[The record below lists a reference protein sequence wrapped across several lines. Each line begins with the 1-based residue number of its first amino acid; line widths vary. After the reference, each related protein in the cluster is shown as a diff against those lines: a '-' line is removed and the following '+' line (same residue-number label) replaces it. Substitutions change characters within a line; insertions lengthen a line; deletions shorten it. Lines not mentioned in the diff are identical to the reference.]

1 MANLKPLNAQFVFF
15 PQNFSLEENA
25 RADFLAEIIK
35 TVPGKPSILPIPRDV
50 PGDIPF
56 MFLLQDDEYEIQF
69 SKNRIDIT
77 VIANETNDTNFLS
90 SVAKPIIKN
99 VFEQLQ
105 RRSIALKDIG
115 CVIRSA
121 DKKDQDPNKILNTFI
136 GNQAFFSTS
145 KDAENLIRGLE
156 RKTLKLNETTVSVN
170 QSKTLTTGAVDTET
184 NSKIIICE
192 FDVNT
197 FPETVKDGWKWD
209 IIEAFIVEIEK
220 NNKTYVEE
228 INAVKYE

>member
-35 TVPGKPSILPIPRDV
+35 TVPGKPIILPIPRDV

-56 MFLLQDDEYEIQF
+56 MFLQQDDEYEIQF
-69 SKNRIDIT
+69 SKNRINIT
-77 VIANETNDTNFLS
+77 VIANETADINFLS

-99 VFEQLQ
+99 VFELLQ
-105 RRSIALKDIG
+105 KRSITLKDIG
-115 CVIRSA
+115 CVIRSV
-121 DKKDQDPNKILNTFI
+121 DKEDQDPNKILNTFI
-136 GNQAFFSTS
+136 GKPAFFSTS

-156 RKTLKLNETTVSVN
+156 RKTIILNEKTVSVN
-170 QSKTLTTGAVDTET
+170 QSKTLNTGAVDTGT

-197 FPETVKDGWKWD
+197 FPEVVKDGWNLD

-220 NNKTYVEE
+220 NNKTFVEE
-228 INAVKYE
+228 INDVKYE

>member
-15 PQNFSLEENA
+15 PQNFSLEEND

-35 TVPGKPSILPIPRDV
+35 TVPGKPIILPIPRDV

-56 MFLLQDDEYEIQF
+56 MFLQQDDEYEIQF

-77 VIANETNDTNFLS
+77 VIANETTDINFLS

-105 RRSIALKDIG
+105 RRFIALKDIG
-115 CVIRSA
+115 CVIRSV
-121 DKKDQDPNKILNTFI
+121 DKEDRNPNKILNTFI
-136 GNQAFFSTS
+136 GKHAFFSTS

-156 RKTLKLNETTVSVN
+156 RKTLTLNQKTVSVN
-170 QSKTLTTGAVDTET
+170 QSKTLNTGAIDIGT

-197 FPETVKDGWKWD
+197 FPEDVKDGWRLE

-220 NNKTYVEE
+220 NNKTFVEE
-228 INAVKYE
+228 VNAVKYE

>member
-35 TVPGKPSILPIPRDV
+35 TVPGKPIILPIPRDV

-56 MFLLQDDEYEIQF
+56 MFLQQDDEYEIQF

-77 VIANETNDTNFLS
+77 IIADETSDVSFLS
-90 SVAKPIIKN
+90 YVAKPIIKN
-99 VFEQLQ
+99 VFELLQ

-121 DKKDQDPNKILNTFI
+121 DKEDQNPNKILNTFI
-136 GNQAFFSTS
+136 GKQAFFSTS

-156 RKTLKLNETTVSVN
+156 RKTLELNKTTVSVN
-170 QSKTLTTGAVDTET
+170 QSKTLNTGAVDTVT

-197 FPETVKDGWKWD
+197 FPETVKDGWKLD
-209 IIEAFIVEIEK
+209 IVEAFIVEIEK
-220 NNKTYVEE
+220 NNKTFVEE
-228 INAVKYE
+228 INDVKYE